1 MSESLRCRHLHT
13 LSDRAMDHDQRGQSP
28 SAPLVISAI
37 WWVLILYASLSVLLD
52 NRMAT
57 PLG

>member
-1 MSESLRCRHLHT
+1 
-13 LSDRAMDHDQRGQSP
+13 MDHDQRGQSP